1 MAVITTGLNPKALW
15 PGVKA
20 WFGKTYDEF
29 ETQYTDL
36 FETESS
42 DKAYEE
48 VVESVGFGLA
58 VVKPQG
64 SAISYDADHQGSV
77 NRFTHVG
84 YGLGFIITH
93 EELKDNLYMDV
104 AKRRSPDLA
113 FSMRQTKEN
122 VGANVYNRAFDT
134 NYTFGDGKAMCV
146 TDHPSDIGSQS
157 NRLTTD
163 ADLSEASLED
173 MCIQISNA
181 TDSRGRKISLKPRSL
196 HIPTASQ
203 FEAYRILKSI
213 NQNDT
218 ANNAIN
224 ALRSSGAFPKGI
236 KVNNYFT
243 DSDAWFVRTQQ
254 RWSVLMFE
262 RDPMVFA
269 SDNDFDT
276 KNLKYAAYERYSVGS
291 ADFRGVFG
299 TQGA

>member
-1 MAVITTGLNPKALW
+1 MSVITTGLNPKALW
-15 PGVKA
+15 PGIKA
-20 WFGKTYDEF
+20 WYGRTYDEF
-29 ETQYTDL
+29 DVQYTDL
-36 FETESS
+36 FETETS

-64 SAISYDADHQGSV
+64 QAITYDSDHQGSV

-93 EELKDNLYMDV
+93 EEYRDNLYMDV
-104 AKRRSPDLA
+104 AKRRAPDLA

-122 VGANVYNRAFDT
+122 IAANVYNRAFNT
-134 NYTFGDGKAMCV
+134 SYSYGDGKAACV

-163 ADLSEASLED
+163 ADMSEASLED

-181 TDSRGRKISLKPRSL
+181 TDSRGRKISLKPKSL
-196 HIPTASQ
+196 IIPTALQ

-224 ALRSSGAFPKGI
+224 ALRASGSFPDGI
-236 KVNNYFT
+236 KVNNYLT
-243 DSDAWFVRTQQ
+243 DSDAWFVRTMQ
-254 RWSVLMFE
+254 RWSLLMFQ
-262 RDPMVFA
+262 RDAMEFGQD
-269 SDNDFDT
+269 SDFDT
-276 KNLKYAAYERYSVGS
+276 KNLKYAAYERYSVGL
-291 ADFRGVFG
+291 ADFRGIFG